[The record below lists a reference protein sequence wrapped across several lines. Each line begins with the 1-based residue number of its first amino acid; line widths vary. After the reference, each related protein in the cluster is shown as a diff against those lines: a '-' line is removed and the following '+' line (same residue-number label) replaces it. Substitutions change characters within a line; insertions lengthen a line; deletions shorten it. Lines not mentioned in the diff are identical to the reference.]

1 VEWGWDGGI
10 GQESDQE
17 ELSLIVN
24 IGMRFGVCEGGG
36 EGYNQSLYANAGTQ
50 AENSLSSVRV
60 VLLVALSIITFIL
73 FFFFYNPLMWSMNT
87 ENKRTSALLLMV
99 PPEVMDQMQ
108 ELQRYFE
115 SMLQNSVEL
124 Y

>member
-1 VEWGWDGGI
+1 M
-10 GQESDQE
+10 S
-17 ELSLIVN
+17 
-24 IGMRFGVCEGGG
+24 
-36 EGYNQSLYANAGTQ
+36 QSLYASAGTKA
-50 AENSLSSVRV
+50 AESFSAVRV
-60 VLLVALSIITFIL
+60 VLLVALSIITFLL

-99 PPEVMDQMQ
+99 PPEVVDQMQ

-115 SMLQNSVEL
+115 SMLQNSVDL